1 MQEQRRDRSGPGMPA
16 AQSPLDL
23 RDLAVRRA
31 GVAHLR
37 GVDRALGA
45 VLDGVGPL
53 TAIPQREQGFSALV
67 AAIVGQQISV
77 QAADAILARVA
88 DHLAVPAAASAADD
102 YGFEPQHFLASTP
115 EELHRA
121 GLSRAKARYVLDLA
135 ARLADGR
142 LDLERL
148 TSLSDDAAVEELT
161 TVKGIGRWTAEL
173 YLLFSLGRSDILPA
187 GDLGIRKAVQR
198 LDRLPDMPDEDRVRR
213 RGARWQPYRSLAT
226 LYLWRGRRVLPAAGE
241 SDSAAAATDE

>member
-1 MQEQRRDRSGPGMPA
+1 MQTQ
-16 AQSPLDL
+16 PLDL
-23 RDLAVRRA
+23 HDPAVRRA

-37 GVDRALGA
+37 RVDRALGG

-53 TAIPQREQGFSALV
+53 SSIPQREQGFSALV
-67 AAIVGQQISV
+67 WAIVGQQISV
-77 QAADAILARVA
+77 QAADAILARVV
-88 DHLAVPAAASAADD
+88 DRLGVTAAADAADD
-102 YGFEPQHFLASTP
+102 YGFEPHHFLASTP
-115 EELHRA
+115 EGLRQA

-135 ARLADGR
+135 ARVTDGR

-148 TSLSDDAAVEELT
+148 TSLSDVAELT

-198 LDRLPDMPDEDRVRR
+198 LDRLPDMPDEGAVRR
-213 RGARWQPYRSLAT
+213 RGARWQPYRSLAA
-226 LYLWRGRRVLPAAGE
+226 LYLWRGRRVLPAADE
-241 SDSAAAATDE
+241 PDAAAAT

>member
-1 MQEQRRDRSGPGMPA
+1 MPPA
-16 AQSPLDL
+16 PQALDL
-23 RDLAVRRA
+23 HDPAVRRA

-37 GVDRALGA
+37 RVDRTLGA

-77 QAADAILARVA
+77 QAADAILTRVA
-88 DHLAVPAAASAADD
+88 DRLVVPAAAGAADD

-115 EELHRA
+115 EGLREA

-135 ARLADGR
+135 ARLANGR
-142 LDLERL
+142 LDLEGL
-148 TSLSDDAAVEELT
+148 ASLSDDAAVAELT

-198 LDRLPDMPDEDRVRR
+198 LDRLPDMPDEDTVRR
-213 RGARWQPYRSLAT
+213 RGACWRPYRSLAT
-226 LYLWRGRRVLPAAGE
+226 LYLWRGRRVLPAADE
-241 SDSAAAATDE
+241 PDAAAAAT

>member
-1 MQEQRRDRSGPGMPA
+1 MQTQ
-16 AQSPLDL
+16 PLDL
-23 RDLAVRRA
+23 HDPAVRRA
-31 GVAHLR
+31 GMAHLR
-37 GVDRALGA
+37 GVDGALGV
-45 VLDGVGPL
+45 VLDAVGPL
-53 TAIPQREQGFSALV
+53 AAVSHWGHGFRALV

-77 QAADAILARVA
+77 QAGDAILARVA
-88 DHLAVPAAASAADD
+88 DRLAVPAAAGAADY

-135 ARLADGR
+135 ARVADGR
-142 LDLERL
+142 LDLEEL
-148 TSLSDDAAVEELT
+148 ASLGDEAAVAELT

-198 LDRLPDMPDEDRVRR
+198 LDRLPDMPDEGAVRR
-213 RGARWQPYRSLAT
+213 RGACWQPYRSLAT
-226 LYLWRGRRVLPAAGE
+226 LYLWRGRRVLPAADE
-241 SDSAAAATDE
+241 PAAAATG

>member
-1 MQEQRRDRSGPGMPA
+1 MQT
-16 AQSPLDL
+16 QSLDL
-23 RDLAVRRA
+23 HDPAHRRA

-37 GVDRALGA
+37 RVDRALGA
-45 VLDGVGPL
+45 ILDGVGPL
-53 TAIPQREQGFSALV
+53 GTIPQWEQGFGALV

-88 DHLAVPAAASAADD
+88 DRLEVPTAVEIGYFARVATQSTATATSEDGR
-102 YGFEPQHFLASTP
+102 YLFEPRHFLASTLK
-115 EELHRA
+115 ELRQA

-135 ARLADGR
+135 ARVADGR

-148 TSLSDDAAVEELT
+148 TNLGDDAAVAELT
-161 TVKGIGRWTAEL
+161 AVKGIGRWTAEL
-173 YLLFSLGRSDILPA
+173 YLLFSLGRPDILPA

-198 LDRLPDMPDEDRVRR
+198 LDRLPAMPDEGAVRR

-226 LYLWRGRRVLPAAGE
+226 LYLWRGRRVLPAA
-241 SDSAAAATDE
+241 DEPE

>member
-1 MQEQRRDRSGPGMPA
+1 MPPA
-16 AQSPLDL
+16 PQALDL
-23 RDLAVRRA
+23 HDPAVRRA
-31 GVAHLR
+31 GVAQLR
-37 GVDRALGA
+37 RVDRELGV

-53 TAIPQREQGFSALV
+53 TVLPQREQGFSALV

-88 DHLAVPAAASAADD
+88 DHLAVPAAAGAADD
-102 YGFEPQHFLASTP
+102 SGFEPQHFLASTP

-135 ARLADGR
+135 ARVADGR

-148 TSLSDDAAVEELT
+148 ASLGDAAAVTELT

-198 LDRLPDMPDEDRVRR
+198 LDRLPDMPDEDTVRR
-213 RGARWQPYRSLAT
+213 RGARWRPYRSLAT
-226 LYLWRGRRVLPAAGE
+226 LYLWRGRRMLPAADE
-241 SDSAAAATDE
+241 ADPTAAASEE

>member
-1 MQEQRRDRSGPGMPA
+1 MQTQ
-16 AQSPLDL
+16 PLDL
-23 RDLAVRRA
+23 HDPAVRRA

-37 GVDRALGA
+37 RVDRALGG

-53 TAIPQREQGFSALV
+53 SSIPQREQGFSALV
-67 AAIVGQQISV
+67 WAIVGQQISV

-88 DHLAVPAAASAADD
+88 DRLVVPAAADVADD
-102 YGFEPQHFLASTP
+102 YGFEPHHFLASTP
-115 EELHRA
+115 AELRQA

-135 ARLADGR
+135 ARVADGR

-148 TSLSDDAAVEELT
+148 TSLSDDAAVEELM

-198 LDRLPDMPDEDRVRR
+198 LDRLPDMPDEGAVRR
-213 RGARWQPYRSLAT
+213 RGACWQPYRSLAA
-226 LYLWRGRRVLPAAGE
+226 LYLWRGRRVLPAADE
-241 SDSAAAATDE
+241 PDAAAAT